1 MDLLQK
7 KIVYQL
13 SAVNTKMELKEFRH
27 IFENGNIDNRTL
39 ENTEVVKRLRQLL
52 ELEDKSFVRS
62 LAAGTELF
70 RCRKLP
76 IGDASLSGIITYD
89 SERKWISGYDSYDSK
104 EPPITVSG
112 SARNNIQ
119 GSSYLYLAEDEYT
132 ACAEIRPHNFDIIS
146 LAKFKTKKDLK
157 MFDLT
162 VDANFSQYDDREKLI
177 SATMLIAGI
186 MATFYM
192 PVANNKEYL
201 MSQYI
206 SDFIRKY
213 GYDCIC
219 YLSSM
224 TFNKNYTIFS
234 CGENNIEFISSELVE
249 NYRTNFELY
258 KINDSSKV
266 SIKTGGNYPKVPNEK
281 TKSQL
286 IARIRE
292 DEQWNR

>member
-7 KIVYQL
+7 KIMCQL
-13 SAVNTKMELKEFRH
+13 SAVNTEMELKEFRH
-27 IFENGNIDNRTL
+27 IFESGNIDNRKL
-39 ENTEVVKRLRQLL
+39 ENTQVVKLLRRLL
-52 ELEDKSFVRS
+52 ELEDKSLVRS

-76 IGDASLSGIITYD
+76 IGDISLSGIISYD
-89 SERKWISGYDSYDSK
+89 EEEDFISGYDSYDSK
-104 EPPITVSG
+104 EPPITISG

-119 GSSYLYLAEDEYT
+119 GASYLYLAEDEYT

-146 LAKFKTKKDLK
+146 LAKFKTKRDLK

-162 VDANFSQYDDREKLI
+162 VDANFSQYDDRKSLI
-177 SATMLIAGI
+177 IATKLIAGI
-186 MATFYM
+186 MATFYL
-192 PVANNKEYL
+192 PVSNDKEYL

-249 NYRTNFELY
+249 NHRTKFDLY
-258 KINDSSKV
+258 KINDSSKI
-266 SIKTGGNYPKVPNEK
+266 SIKSDKNYPQMSAGELKERVIK
-281 TKSQL
+281 
-286 IARIRE
+286 RIRE
-292 DEQWNR
+292 DEQWKH

>member
-1 MDLLQK
+1 MLESEEK
-7 KIVYQL
+7 
-13 SAVNTKMELKEFRH
+13 TFT
-27 IFENGNIDNRTL
+27 RT
-39 ENTEVVKRLRQLL
+39 
-52 ELEDKSFVRS
+52 

-76 IGDASLSGIITYD
+76 IRDISLFGIISYN
-89 SERKWISGYDSYDSK
+89 SESNQISGYDSYDSK
-104 EPPITVSG
+104 EPPITISG
-112 SARNNIQ
+112 AARNNIQ

-146 LAKFKTKKDLK
+146 LAKFRIKNDLK

-162 VDANFSQYDDREKLI
+162 VDSNFNQYDDPKSMILATKLI
-177 SATMLIAGI
+177 SGI
-186 MATFYM
+186 MSAFYL
-192 PVANNKEYL
+192 PVANDKEYM

-286 IARIRE
+286 IVRIRE
-292 DEQWNR
+292 DEQWKH